1 MPRFSFFDVGSA
13 LPSTTTTTHGTQ
25 IVGKDDATDEVDE
38 FIEDPAECDV
48 DDRDDDDVCAPSDET
63 VPARDR
69 RAARTMDLIREYEE
83 RKRRWQD
90 AAARESRNENRKS
103 AEVDSGGPRDGFA
116 GGVASS
122 DDPANDAS
130 AAPSYAARAST
141 TMPPAEIATES
152 EFESDND
159 EATTSSRRIDDRLVS
174 VQYISVEND
183 DDDDKESS
191 SQPAND
197 IFFNDVVNSSAAAA
211 THYDEYDGHAASAS
225 RSFTFAEVG
234 TGTDAEQLLSPNW
247 KTSLDIRAAVN
258 FDNRRNRIQGKDLS
272 SLADD
277 DDTSASTTTTSSTS
291 LSRLS
296 CAPSSTMMEKVKE
309 NQPLGGPKYYVVVNT
324 KKGRARIVHEGMP
337 AAGREGFIMDME
349 EKGFEIMEYDLLV
362 VPERR
367 RRRHRDEKNDGN
379 NHSSSTSSSS
389 SSRSVSA
396 PKAITIDDVVGTMD
410 YDAFDESCAS
420 VTSMFET
427 ELITKKGHRA
437 NDVVANEA
445 MMSNIVWEDLEL
457 AMKDD
462 GYTVYEHDRADESP
476 SPTNH
481 GVDESSKMRKINPRD
496 NSCESTGTST
506 KTKTKE
512 STPRP
517 RRAVN
522 NLLRPRV
529 EKYYTHVK
537 EETANM
543 KKAWVLSS
551 DGPAKY
557 RSTNTDQ

>member
-116 GGVASS
+116 G
-122 DDPANDAS
+122 
-130 AAPSYAARAST
+130 R
-141 TMPPAEIATES
+141 
-152 EFESDND
+152 
-159 EATTSSRRIDDRLVS
+159 RRI
-174 VQYISVEND
+174 
-183 DDDDKESS
+183 DDDKESS

-234 TGTDAEQLLSPNW
+234 TGTDAERLLSPNW

-389 SSRSVSA
+389 SRSVSA
-396 PKAITIDDVVGTMD
+396 PKARTIDDVVGTMD

-557 RSTNTDQ
+557 RSTNTDSVVGG

>member
-13 LPSTTTTTHGTQ
+13 LPSTTTTHGTQ
-25 IVGKDDATDEVDE
+25 IVGKDDATDEVDK
-38 FIEDPAECDV
+38 FIVDPANVDDDRDDDV
-48 DDRDDDDVCAPSDET
+48 DDRDDDVCCAPS
-63 VPARDR
+63 PSRDR
-69 RAARTMDLIREYEE
+69 RAARTMDLMRKYEE

-90 AAARESRNENRKS
+90 AATHESRKPKP
-103 AEVDSGGPRDGFA
+103 AEVDSGGPRDGL
-116 GGVASS
+116 ASS

-130 AAPSYAARAST
+130 AAPSCAARAST
-141 TMPPAEIATES
+141 KMPPAEIATES

-159 EATTSSRRIDDRLVS
+159 EATTSSRRIDHDRLVS

-183 DDDDKESS
+183 DDDDEESS
-191 SQPAND
+191 PQPAND
-197 IFFNDVVNSSAAAA
+197 ISFNDVVNSSAAA
-211 THYDEYDGHAASAS
+211 HYDEYDGRAASAS

-234 TGTDAEQLLSPNW
+234 TGTDAERLLSPDW
-247 KTSLDIRAAVN
+247 KTSLDIRAAIN
-258 FDNRRNRIQGKDLS
+258 FDDRRNRIQSKDLS

-291 LSRLS
+291 LSRSS
-296 CAPSSTMMEKVKE
+296 CAPSSTIMEGVRE

-337 AAGREGFIMDME
+337 AAGREGFVMDME
-349 EKGFEIMEYDLLV
+349 EKGFEIMEYDLLA

-379 NHSSSTSSSS
+379 DHSSSTSSSS
-389 SSRSVSA
+389 SRSMSA
-396 PKAITIDDVVGTMD
+396 PKARTSDDVVGTMD

-427 ELITKKGHRA
+427 ELVTKKGHRA

-462 GYTVYEHDRADESP
+462 GCTVYEHDRADESP
-476 SPTNH
+476 SPTDH
-481 GVDESSKMRKINPRD
+481 GDASSRMRKIYPRD
-496 NSCESTGTST
+496 NPCESTGTTT

-557 RSTNTDQ
+557 RSTNTDR